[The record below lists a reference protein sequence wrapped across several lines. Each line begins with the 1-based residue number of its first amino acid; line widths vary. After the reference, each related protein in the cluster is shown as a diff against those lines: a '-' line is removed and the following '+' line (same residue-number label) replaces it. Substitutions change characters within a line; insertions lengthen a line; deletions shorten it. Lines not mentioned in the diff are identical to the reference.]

1 MTAYEVNNTTA
12 TDVKRVFATDIIRYL
27 TNKGYIEERQVNG
40 VY

>member
-1 MTAYEVNNTTA
+1 MNISTA
-12 TDVKRVFATDIIRYL
+12 TDVKRVFATDITRYL